1 MDIDSRAI
9 VLRTFAEVCS
19 PCAWN
24 LTAAHVRVQ
33 RSGEMAGPIRGS
45 LGSRPTSGYAVLQQ
59 LGFSGGLSHDPL
71 PNQRGVHDGRGE
83 LRRINPQ

>member
-33 RSGEMAGPIRGS
+33 GKAERWRG
-45 LGSRPTSGYAVLQQ
+45 TVIA
-59 LGFSGGLSHDPL
+59 
-71 PNQRGVHDGRGE
+71 
-83 LRRINPQ
+83 